1 MGLSQSDRYIRLK
14 TVHNWIAEGHSH
26 KTLHQLIEERFGLK
40 GYKSRHKLIKD
51 CLREIYAGYD
61 IETIRKTNQ
70 ERIEAI
76 IGRAMETGQDKLA
89 LDAIDKFNKTAGVYT
104 EKHEH
109 SFRGEVIKVKF
120 GE

>member
-14 TVHNWIAEGHSH
+14 TLHDWIAKGHSNKSLH
-26 KTLHQLIEERFGLK
+26 KLIEEQFGLK
-40 GYKSRHKLIKD
+40 NYKSRHKLIKD

-76 IGRAMETGQDKLA
+76 IERAIETGQDKLA

-109 SFRGEVIKVKF
+109 SCKGGVIKIKF